1 MVSLNEPVGEK
12 TELGHLIAD
21 DGPRPEDALDDGSV
35 ALLLRH
41 LDPRERR
48 VIQLRFGLSGAQPE
62 TQAETARRLRMRRS
76 DVRRLEEYALRKLR
90 LVPGL
95 STLAAA

>member
-1 MVSLNEPVGEK
+1 M
-12 TELGHLIAD
+12 
-21 DGPRPEDALDDGSV
+21 
-35 ALLLRH
+35 
-41 LDPRERR
+41 
-48 VIQLRFGLSGAQPE
+48 IQLRFGLAGAQPE